1 MTIADIIETPSTNTK
16 LNALCSVILNMK
28 NGSTKINSDSM
39 EIGNSML
46 TKTIIARMQYG

>member
-16 LNALCSVILNMK
+16 LNALYSVILNMK